1 MDEKLDAVIDT
12 VRTLTRENKGVVIK
26 PVESPDGVLR
36 ISYYEGTNE
45 ECPEC
50 VLSPDS
56 FRDMVKRMCRVQ
68 APHITTVE
76 LVPAG

>member
-1 MDEKLDAVIDT
+1 MDEKLNAVIDT
-12 VRTLTRENKGVVIK
+12 VRTLTRENKGVVIE
-26 PVESPDGVLR
+26 PVESPDGILR
-36 ISYYEGTNE
+36 INYYEGTNE

-68 APHITTVE
+68 APYITTVE

>member
-1 MDEKLDAVIDT
+1 MDEKLNAVIDT

-26 PVESPDGVLR
+26 QVESPDGVLR

>member
-1 MDEKLDAVIDT
+1 MDEKLNAVIDT
-12 VRTLTRENKGVVIK
+12 VRTLTRENKGVVIEQ
-26 PVESPDGVLR
+26 VESPDGVLR